1 MLSKEEIKQVY
12 NNLKNGKKYSDGFS
26 GFYFDGQFI
35 RCNNF
40 GSSAN
45 RFTLEGV
52 EFIVNTIFDG
62 DISNLKIYDKNNHSE
77 KSFIYA

>member
-12 NNLKNGKKYSDGFS
+12 NNLKNGKKYSNGFS

-35 RCNNF
+35 RWCNY
-40 GSSAN
+40 GASAN
-45 RFTLEGV
+45 RLTFEGV

-62 DISNLKIYDKNNHSE
+62 DISHLKIYDVNDYSE
-77 KSFIYA
+77 ESFIYA